1 MLFQEAHLKQGY
13 RGNSL
18 AVQWKPTGLST
29 HTVTAGGSGP
39 SHKWH
44 RVAVT
49 PPKTKKMPKDA
60 EKVES
65 ERMGRVM
72 LDNNNEKKLLLLIPE
87 KK

>member
-1 MLFQEAHLKQGY
+1 MKAHWTQHSHCHG
-13 RGNSL
+13 RGFRPIPQV
-18 AVQWKPTGLST
+18 AQ
-29 HTVTAGGSGP
+29 SG
-39 SHKWH
+39 
-44 RVAVT
+44 RN

-87 KK
+87 KKK